1 MKQTNKLFQ
10 KENSL
15 KSPLSAI
22 DRKTIVLLTSFIL
35 LLTCTITGCGSSSQQ
50 QSTLPVTEPIPIENP
65 AQEEPA
71 QETQNQSVP
80 EQPDMEQPS
89 QAEDN
94 QSQFSPSTQSIPE
107 EVEAETETVA
117 PSPDVSSSSRSY
129 LGTWQI
135 TSSTF
140 GAYSAMSEE
149 DCSALVGTRFEYF
162 KDYAIY
168 DDGHRLDSPQYI
180 ESILTAD
187 DFSSIYQGTS
197 LETLGISK
205 DSIQVVA
212 IENASGIGDTFYI
225 KDENTLIIPWDG
237 VFFEVQRVSSDS

>member
-1 MKQTNKLFQ
+1 MKQTKKLLQ

-15 KSPLSAI
+15 KFPLSAI
-22 DRKTIVLLTSFIL
+22 DRKTIVFRTSFIL
-35 LLTCTITGCGSSSQQ
+35 LLTCTMTGCGSNSQQ
-50 QSTLPVTEPIPIENP
+50 QSTLPVTEPIPIENSAQEDP
-65 AQEEPA
+65 AQEV
-71 QETQNQSVP
+71 QNQSVS
-80 EQPDMEQPS
+80 EQSDMEQPS

-94 QSQFSPSTQSIPE
+94 QSQLSSPIQTVPE
-107 EVEAETETVA
+107 EAKDETVA
-117 PSPDVSSSSRSY
+117 PSPDVSSSSLSY

-140 GAYSAMSEE
+140 GAFSAMSEE

-162 KDYAIY
+162 KEYAIY
-168 DDGHRLDSPQYI
+168 DREHRLDSPQYF
-180 ESILTAD
+180 ESTQTAD

-197 LETLGISK
+197 LETLGIFK

>member
-10 KENSL
+10 KEFSL
-15 KSPLSAI
+15 KFPLSAI
-22 DRKTIVLLTSFIL
+22 DRKTIVLLTGFIL
-35 LLTCTITGCGSSSQQ
+35 LLTCTITGCGSNSQQ

-65 AQEEPA
+65 AQEEST

-94 QSQFSPSTQSIPE
+94 QSQFSPSTPSVPE

-117 PSPDVSSSSRSY
+117 PSPDVSSSPSY

-149 DCSALVGTRFEYF
+149 DCSALMGTRFEYF

-168 DDGHRLDSPQYI
+168 DDEHRLDSPQYI